1 MENSTITEVE
11 VEVEE
16 RTSVGDPK
24 VVILHNDDYNTFDHV
39 HKCLVNICKV
49 DSETAWQKTLQVHEK
64 GKCVACEGND
74 EYLKKIKLKLRAQ
87 GLSVTIE
94 NA

>member
-1 MENSTITEVE
+1 MEKNSTITEVE
-11 VEVEE
+11 VKET
-16 RTSVGDPK
+16 TSVGLPK
-24 VVILHNDDYNTFDHV
+24 VVILWNDDYNTFTHV
-39 HKCLVNICKV
+39 QNCLVNICKM
-49 DSETAWQKTLQVHEK
+49 DSETAWKKTLEVHEK
-64 GKCVACEGND
+64 GKCVAAEGSD

>member
-1 MENSTITEVE
+1 MKNSTITEVE
-11 VEVEE
+11 AGVENK
-16 RTSVGDPK
+16 TSVGDPK

-39 HKCLVNICKV
+39 HKCLINICKM
-49 DSETAWQKTLQVHEK
+49 DTDKAWECTLQVHEK
-64 GKCVACEGND
+64 GKCVAAEGNE

>member
-1 MENSTITEVE
+1 MEKNSTITEVE
-11 VEVEE
+11 VKE

-24 VVILHNDDYNTFDHV
+24 VVILHNDDYNTFIHV
-39 HKCLVNICKV
+39 ENCLVDICKM
-49 DSETAWQKTLQVHEK
+49 DRPTAQQKTWEVHNK

-74 EYLKKIKLKLRAQ
+74 EYLKKIKLKMRAQ

-94 NA
+94 KA